1 MFFINVINRIVAKIQ
16 KLFCGFEKNIHSSPV
31 KDCDFCQRNKLR
43 CRSQMFIFLSH
54 ILLVGNQL
62 LKRLRSTFVYLLRV
76 TTFTEARRTFA
87 LSAVLV
93 LPLLMADGILSN
105 QNLLP
110 QKQLSKASE
119 RNHS

>member
-1 MFFINVINRIVAKIQ
+1 MFFINVINRIVAEIQ
-16 KLFCGFEKNIHSSPV
+16 KWFYGFEKNINASPV
-31 KDCDFCQRNKLR
+31 KDCDFCQIIKLR
-43 CRSQMFIFLSH
+43 CRSQMFIYLSPV
-54 ILLVGNQL
+54 LLVGNQL
-62 LKRLRSTFVYLLRV
+62 LKRSRSTFVYLLRV

-87 LSAVLV
+87 LSAV

-119 RNHS
+119 RNNS